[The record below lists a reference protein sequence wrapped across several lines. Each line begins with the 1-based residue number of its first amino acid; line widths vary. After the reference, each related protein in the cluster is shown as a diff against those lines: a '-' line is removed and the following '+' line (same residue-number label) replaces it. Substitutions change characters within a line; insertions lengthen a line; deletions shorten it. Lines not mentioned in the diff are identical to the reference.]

1 MGLNILRIMVFITS
15 IVLLAGCTTVIDRG
29 RLESEVFHEEGVK
42 SASIDIVAQCDFGQ
56 LSVDA
61 NYADFTRSTCVFIED
76 RLIVY
81 TRGLFNDKLNREFS
95 IKYADMKSVA
105 LYKYRKSSQL
115 QREGMSGYFAVE
127 ITTSNGIF
135 IDQEMS
141 ERVHKYQL
149 VKGVAEHQSTDF
161 INHPGTIFFLPIPN
175 AIFVPFI

>member
-1 MGLNILRIMVFITS
+1 MGLNMLRTIVFITS
-15 IVLLAGCTTVIDRG
+15 IVWLAGCTVVIDRG
-29 RLESEVFHEEGVK
+29 MLESEVSHEEGVK

-61 NYADFTRSTCVFIED
+61 SHADFTRSTCVFIED

-81 TRGLFNDKLNREFS
+81 TRGFFNDKLNRQFS

-115 QREGMSGYFAVE
+115 QIEGMSGYLALE

-141 ERVHKYQL
+141 ERVHKHL
-149 VKGVAEHQSTDF
+149 LAKGVAEHQSTDF
-161 INHPGTIFFLPIPN
+161 INHSGTIFFLPIPN